1 MRSFPLTRP
10 PPTLLETHLGDVT
23 LLWRLWLLYFQSS
36 LVGSMFTA
44 VGRGLRSGP
53 HKIAAPSE
61 SWNLEGMS
69 SMSVYTSDDMLPVH
83 TKLRIN

>member
-1 MRSFPLTRP
+1 
-10 PPTLLETHLGDVT
+10 
-23 LLWRLWLLYFQSS
+23 
-36 LVGSMFTA
+36 MFTA

-83 TKLRIN
+83 TKLRID